1 MTKAQFLEALKAKLS
16 FLPFE
21 ELEDQLEFYGEMID
35 DRMDDGL
42 SEEEAILAAGSIDE
56 IAFRLMNERDT
67 EDESTDVD
75 EPFITPKRSLKTWET
90 VLLITGAPLWIP
102 LLIAAVMVVFSLYV
116 VFWSAIIAL
125 WSVFVSLVGCTVGGT
140 VVGLSAMIGGNMTA
154 GLASLGIGFFC
165 AGASIL
171 IFFGCREATRGTIIL
186 TRKIFTSI
194 KKKFSKKEAL

>member
-75 EPFITPKRSLKTWET
+75 EPLITQKRSLKTWEI
-90 VLLITGAPLWIP
+90 VLLIAGAPLWIP

-116 VFWSAIIAL
+116 SLWSVIISL
-125 WSVFVSLVGCTVGGT
+125 WSVFVSLVGCAVGGT
-140 VVGLSAMIGGNMTA
+140 VVGLSAMIGGNMAA
-154 GLASLGIGFFC
+154 GLASLGLGIFC

-171 IFFGCREATRGTIIL
+171 AFFGCREATRGTIIL
-186 TRKIFTSI
+186 TRKIFASI